1 MSISFK
7 RLICRRRKKYFCDG
21 DLPSVNFPTKAKQN
35 DPVSDTQFLFI
46 PYTVIAW
53 GCRGAKPP
61 ATFRSLNSN
70 KGEQGGKAP
79 RETD

>member
-1 MSISFK
+1 LRDK
-7 RLICRRRKKYFCDG
+7 NNPGCRKKDFCDG
-21 DLPSVNFPTKAKQN
+21 ENTMINFPTKAKRN
-35 DPVSDTQFLFI
+35 DPASTTQFPFI
-46 PYTVIAW
+46 PYTFFDW